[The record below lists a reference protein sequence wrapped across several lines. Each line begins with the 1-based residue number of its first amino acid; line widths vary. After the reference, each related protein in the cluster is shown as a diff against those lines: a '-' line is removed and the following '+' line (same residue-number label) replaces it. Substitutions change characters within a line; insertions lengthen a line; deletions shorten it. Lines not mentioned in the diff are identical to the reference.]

1 MAGAGA
7 VAAPILIHLLA
18 RRRFKRIRWAA
29 MDFLIDAERRNR
41 RRIRMEEWILLALR
55 CLAVAL
61 LGLMVARPFMT
72 PSGLASAWGGSRRTE
87 RVFVLDDSFSM
98 GYQSPGATP
107 FERAKSAVRRLIDS
121 IRRDTPDDTVTV
133 LRMSDPAKPVESG
146 ASLDSEGAEELL
158 ARLEALSP
166 SQRSIDL
173 SAVFEGVVEALQ
185 RDPGV
190 VNVAVYLISDFQR
203 KDWVQREGASDS
215 SRGDASVAA
224 SLADWASKQRGLRL
238 VLLNVGESEAA
249 NIAVTEAIIEG
260 GQLVAGTAGTVRA
273 GVVNHS
279 NRTVENLE
287 LQTSVGNKAQ
297 APKTIPSLTEHQ
309 IAVVGLEVDFPRA
322 GDESVRVEI
331 PRDLLPLDNVRYV
344 ASEVVSA
351 VRILLV
357 NGEPSADEYD
367 DEVALLTT
375 ALRPEGEVFSGHEV
389 VVVDE
394 PGLAEANLAGFHV
407 VVLANVYRV
416 SEPTI
421 ESLER
426 IVRQG
431 GGVVFFLGDQV
442 DAELYNATLFRGGE
456 GLLPA
461 ELGELVRPADPAHLV
476 ITDRLHPALRAVGRE
491 DDPLGIAQVPFYEY
505 FSCKTLGGTV
515 ADMPQGGSS
524 DKSENVAV
532 EQSTRVVARFDSSD
546 EHPAILESRLG
557 QGRVLLITTTADKE
571 WHQWPDH
578 PTYLPVITELI
589 RNSARHANAKAE
601 QRVGAPLEL
610 PIDPALFGADVLV
623 RSPAYPN
630 EPEASVTASPSAD
643 GRGLT
648 IQWEHTATAGLYQFV
663 LRRLDGSEAIR
674 LAAVNVDP
682 RESDLA
688 MAQETELRKAL
699 GGLPFEYVQ
708 GLERVAQAA
717 DEARIELWRP
727 VLVFAVLVLMSEQCL
742 AWWWGRR
749 R

>member
-1 MAGAGA
+1 MLAAFVTPTLAWLGAGA

-133 LRMSDPAKPVESG
+133 LRMSDPSKPVESG

-173 SAVFEGVVEALQ
+173 SAVFEGVVESLQ

-203 KDWVQREGASDS
+203 KDWVQREGDS
-215 SRGDASVAA
+215 AASRGDAGVAA

-238 VLLNVGESEAA
+238 VLMNLGESEAA
-249 NIAVTEAIIEG
+249 NTAVTEAIIQS
-260 GQLVAGTAGTVRA
+260 GQLVAGTTGTVRA
-273 GVVNHS
+273 NVVNYS

-287 LQTSVGNKAQ
+287 LQTSVGNKSQ
-297 APKTIPSLTEHQ
+297 TPKTIPSLAEHQ
-309 IAVVGLEVDFPRA
+309 NAVVDLEVDFPRP

-331 PRDLLPLDNVRYV
+331 PRDALPIDNVRYV

-394 PGLAEANLAGFHV
+394 PGLADANLAGFHA
-407 VVLANVYRV
+407 VVLANVYRI

-426 IVRQG
+426 FVRQG
-431 GGVVFFLGDQV
+431 
-442 DAELYNATLFRGGE
+442 
-456 GLLPA
+456 
-461 ELGELVRPADPAHLV
+461 
-476 ITDRLHPALRAVGRE
+476 
-491 DDPLGIAQVPFYEY
+491 
-505 FSCKTLGGTV
+505 
-515 ADMPQGGSS
+515 
-524 DKSENVAV
+524 
-532 EQSTRVVARFDSSD
+532 
-546 EHPAILESRLG
+546 
-557 QGRVLLITTTADKE
+557 
-571 WHQWPDH
+571 
-578 PTYLPVITELI
+578 
-589 RNSARHANAKAE
+589 
-601 QRVGAPLEL
+601 
-610 PIDPALFGADVLV
+610 
-623 RSPAYPN
+623 
-630 EPEASVTASPSAD
+630 
-643 GRGLT
+643 
-648 IQWEHTATAGLYQFV
+648 
-663 LRRLDGSEAIR
+663 
-674 LAAVNVDP
+674 
-682 RESDLA
+682 
-688 MAQETELRKAL
+688 
-699 GGLPFEYVQ
+699 
-708 GLERVAQAA
+708 
-717 DEARIELWRP
+717 
-727 VLVFAVLVLMSEQCL
+727 
-742 AWWWGRR
+742 
-749 R
+749 